1 MDERP
6 LFSIIVPV
14 YNAIAFVGDTIH
26 NLLRQ
31 DVNKEI
37 LLINDGSTDDSLQL
51 IKQYES
57 KYDCIKVVDKK
68 NGGVSSA
75 RNVGLNVAKGDYVIF
90 VDSDD
95 FIDDGLLER
104 CEIILQRKST
114 DAVIF
119 SYKYVYPKSS
129 RKDICFRYKSSD
141 YYSLKEWLN
150 EFYQLWSC
158 HILHCIGTK
167 VYRKSVIDQ
176 YNIRFNE
183 SISYLE
189 DISFAL
195 EYLFH
200 ISNIYYL
207 DEPAYHYRIINENSL
222 ITKYRTKYVEA
233 TGYLNTKLETL
244 WSYHYSEHSQ
254 NINDYYRVVGSN
266 ILGCIENLVSHR
278 KESADVIDKD
288 FEELANLPYLDRC
301 IRNAGSIDGYVK
313 LFILQNGAG
322 SFAKWLFTVN
332 YNFRRLKWQLKHIL
346 KQRICP
352 IMR

>member
-195 EYLFH
+195 EYLSH

-288 FEELANLPYLDRC
+288 FAELANLPYLDRC

-313 LFILQNGAG
+313 LFILQNGTG

>member
-1 MDERP
+1 M
-6 LFSIIVPV
+6 
-14 YNAIAFVGDTIH
+14 
-26 NLLRQ
+26 
-31 DVNKEI
+31 
-37 LLINDGSTDDSLQL
+37 
-51 IKQYES
+51 
-57 KYDCIKVVDKK
+57 
-68 NGGVSSA
+68 
-75 RNVGLNVAKGDYVIF
+75 
-90 VDSDD
+90 
-95 FIDDGLLER
+95 
-104 CEIILQRKST
+104 
-114 DAVIF
+114 
-119 SYKYVYPKSS
+119 
-129 RKDICFRYKSSD
+129 
-141 YYSLKEWLN
+141 
-150 EFYQLWSC
+150 WSC

-195 EYLFH
+195 EYLSN

-288 FEELANLPYLDRC
+288 FAELANLPYLDRC

-313 LFILQNGAG
+313 LFILQNGTG

>member
-1 MDERP
+1 MK
-6 LFSIIVPV
+6 FSIIVPV
-14 YNAIAFVGDTIH
+14 YNAADFVSDTIE
-26 NLLRQ
+26 NLLKQ
-31 DVNKEI
+31 NVDKEI
-37 LLINDGSTDDSLQL
+37 ILVNDGSTDDSLQL

-104 CEIILQRKST
+104 CEKILQRKST

-129 RKDICFRYKSSD
+129 RKDICFHYKSSD

-150 EFYQLWSC
+150 DFYQLWSC
-158 HILHCIGTK
+158 HILPCIGTK

-195 EYLFH
+195 EYLSH

-222 ITKYRTKYVEA
+222 ITKYRPKYIKSVLFMH
-233 TGYLNTKLETL
+233 TNLECLFTNVYGKIL
-244 WSYHYSEHSQ
+244 DT
-254 NINDYYRVVGSN
+254 INDYYRVVGSN
-266 ILGCIENLVSHR
+266 ILGCVENLVSHR

-288 FEELANLPYLDRC
+288 FADLANLPYLGKC
-301 IRNAGSIDGYVK
+301 IRNAGSMDEYVK
-313 LFILQNGAG
+313 LFILQNGAR
-322 SFAKWLFTVN
+322 SFAKWLFSVN
-332 YNFRRLKWQLKHIL
+332 YNLRRLKWQLKHIL

>member
-51 IKQYES
+51 IKQYER
-57 KYDCIKVVDKK
+57 KYDCLKVVDKK

-75 RNVGLNVAKGDYVIF
+75 RNVGLNVAKSDYVIF

-104 CEIILQRKST
+104 CEKILQRKST

-119 SYKYVYPKSS
+119 SYKYVYPKLS
-129 RKDICFRYKSSD
+129 RKDICFHYKSSD

-150 EFYQLWSC
+150 DFYQLWSC
-158 HILHCIGTK
+158 HILPCIGTK

-195 EYLFH
+195 EYLSH

-222 ITKYRTKYVEA
+222 ITKYRPKYIKSVLFMH
-233 TGYLNTKLETL
+233 TNLECLFTNVYGKNL
-244 WSYHYSEHSQ
+244 DT
-254 NINDYYRVVGSN
+254 IKDYYRVVGSN
-266 ILGCIENLVSHR
+266 LLGCVENLVSHR

-288 FEELANLPYLDRC
+288 FAELANLPYLGKC
-301 IRNAGSIDGYVK
+301 IRNAGSKDEYVK
-313 LFILQNGAG
+313 LFILQNGAR
-322 SFAKWLFTVN
+322 SFAKWLFSVN
-332 YNFRRLKWQLKHIL
+332 YNLRRLKWQLKHIL
-346 KQRICP
+346 KQRIYH

>member
-14 YNAIAFVGDTIH
+14 YNAIEFVGDTIH

-195 EYLFH
+195 EYLSH

-278 KESADVIDKD
+278 
-288 FEELANLPYLDRC
+288 
-301 IRNAGSIDGYVK
+301 
-313 LFILQNGAG
+313 
-322 SFAKWLFTVN
+322 
-332 YNFRRLKWQLKHIL
+332 
-346 KQRICP
+346 
-352 IMR
+352 

>member
-195 EYLFH
+195 EYLSH

-254 NINDYYRVVGSN
+254 NINDYYHVVGSN

-288 FEELANLPYLDRC
+288 FAELANLPYLDRC

>member
-14 YNAIAFVGDTIH
+14 YNAIAFVEDTIH

-31 DVNKEI
+31 EVNKEI

-57 KYDCIKVVDKK
+57 KYDCIKVVNKK

-104 CEIILQRKST
+104 CEKILQRKST

-119 SYKYVYPKSS
+119 SYKYVYPKLS
-129 RKDICFRYKSSD
+129 RKEICFHYKSSD

-150 EFYQLWSC
+150 DFYKLWSC
-158 HILHCIGTK
+158 HILPCIGTK
-167 VYRKSVIDQ
+167 AYRKSVIDK
-176 YNIRFNE
+176 YHIHFNE

-195 EYLFH
+195 EYLSH

-207 DEPAYHYRIINENSL
+207 DEPTYHYRIINENSL
-222 ITKYRTKYVEA
+222 ITKYRTKYIKSVLFMH
-233 TGYLNTKLETL
+233 TNLECLFTNV
-244 WSYHYSEHSQ
+244 YGK
-254 NINDYYRVVGSN
+254 NIDTIKDYYRVVGSN
-266 ILGCIENLVSHR
+266 ILGCIDNLVSHR

-288 FEELANLPYLDRC
+288 FAELANLPYLDKC
-301 IRNAGSIDGYVK
+301 IRNAGSMDAYVK
-313 LFILQNGAG
+313 LFMLQNGAR
-322 SFAKWLFTVN
+322 SYAKWLFSVF
-332 YNFRRLKWQLKHIL
+332 YYLRRLKWQLKHIL
-346 KQRICP
+346 KQMICS

>member
-104 CEIILQRKST
+104 CEIILQGKST

-195 EYLFH
+195 EYLSH

-288 FEELANLPYLDRC
+288 FAELANLPYLDRC

-313 LFILQNGAG
+313 LFILQNGTG

>member
-104 CEIILQRKST
+104 CEKILQRKST

-129 RKDICFRYKSSD
+129 RKDICFHYKSSD

-150 EFYQLWSC
+150 DFYQLWSC
-158 HILHCIGTK
+158 HILPCIGTK

-195 EYLFH
+195 EYLSH

-222 ITKYRTKYVEA
+222 ITKYRPKYIKSVLFMH
-233 TGYLNTKLETL
+233 TNLECLFT
-244 WSYHYSEHSQ
+244 
-254 NINDYYRVVGSN
+254 NIYGKNLDTIKDYYRVVGSN
-266 ILGCIENLVSHR
+266 LLGCVENIISHR
-278 KESADVIDKD
+278 KESAEVIDKD
-288 FEELANLPYLDRC
+288 FAELAILPYLGKC
-301 IRNAGSIDGYVK
+301 IRNAGSMDEYVK
-313 LFILQNGAG
+313 LFILQNCAR
-322 SFAKWLFTVN
+322 SFAKWLFSVN
-332 YNFRRLKWQLKHIL
+332 YNLRRLKWQLKHIL

>member
-14 YNAIAFVGDTIH
+14 YNAIAFVEDTIH

-75 RNVGLNVAKGDYVIF
+75 RNVGLNVAKGDFVIF

-95 FIDDGLLER
+95 FIDDGLLEH
-104 CEIILQRKST
+104 CEKILRRKST

-119 SYKYVYPKSS
+119 SYKYVYPKLS
-129 RKDICFRYKSSD
+129 RKDICFHYKSSG

-158 HILHCIGTK
+158 HIIPCIGTK

-195 EYLFH
+195 EYLSH

-222 ITKYRTKYVEA
+222 ITKYRPKYIKSVLFMH
-233 TGYLNTKLETL
+233 TNLECLFTNVYGKNL
-244 WSYHYSEHSQ
+244 DT
-254 NINDYYRVVGSN
+254 IKDYYRVVGSN
-266 ILGCIENLVSHR
+266 LLGCVENLVSHR

-288 FEELANLPYLDRC
+288 FAELANLPYLGKC
-301 IRNAGSIDGYVK
+301 IRNAGSMDGYVK
-313 LFILQNGAG
+313 LFILQNGAR
-322 SFAKWLFTVN
+322 SFAKWLFSVN
-332 YNFRRLKWQLKHIL
+332 YNLRRLKWQLKHIL

>member
-1 MDERP
+1 
-6 LFSIIVPV
+6 
-14 YNAIAFVGDTIH
+14 
-26 NLLRQ
+26 
-31 DVNKEI
+31 
-37 LLINDGSTDDSLQL
+37 
-51 IKQYES
+51 
-57 KYDCIKVVDKK
+57 
-68 NGGVSSA
+68 VSSA

-95 FIDDGLLER
+95 FIDDGLLEH
-104 CEIILQRKST
+104 CEKILQRKNT

-195 EYLFH
+195 EYLSH

-288 FEELANLPYLDRC
+288 FAELANLPYLDRC

-313 LFILQNGAG
+313 LFILQNGAE

>member
-104 CEIILQRKST
+104 CEIILQGKST

-189 DISFAL
+189 DICFAL
-195 EYLFH
+195 EYLSH

-278 KESADVIDKD
+278 KESADVIDKY
-288 FEELANLPYLDRC
+288 FAELANLPYLDRC

-313 LFILQNGAG
+313 LFILQNGTG

>member
-90 VDSDD
+90 VDCDD

-195 EYLFH
+195 EYLSH

-288 FEELANLPYLDRC
+288 FAELANLPYLDRC

-332 YNFRRLKWQLKHIL
+332 YNFRRLKWLLKHIL

>member
-104 CEIILQRKST
+104 CEIILQGKST

-176 YNIRFNE
+176 YNICFNE

-195 EYLFH
+195 EYLSH

-288 FEELANLPYLDRC
+288 FAELANLPYLDKC

-313 LFILQNGAG
+313 LFILQNGTG

>member
-14 YNAIAFVGDTIH
+14 YNAIEFVGDTIH

-195 EYLFH
+195 EYLSH

-288 FEELANLPYLDRC
+288 FAELANLPYLDRC

>member
-195 EYLFH
+195 EYLSH

-254 NINDYYRVVGSN
+254 NINNYYRVVGSN

-288 FEELANLPYLDRC
+288 FAELANLPYLDRC

>member
-104 CEIILQRKST
+104 CEKILQRKST

-129 RKDICFRYKSSD
+129 RKDICFHYKSSD

-150 EFYQLWSC
+150 DFYQLWSC
-158 HILHCIGTK
+158 HILPCIGTK

-195 EYLFH
+195 EYLSH

-222 ITKYRTKYVEA
+222 ITKYRPKYIKSVLFMH
-233 TGYLNTKLETL
+233 TNLECLFTNVYGKNL
-244 WSYHYSEHSQ
+244 DT
-254 NINDYYRVVGSN
+254 INDYYRVVGSN
-266 ILGCIENLVSHR
+266 ILGCVENLVSHR

-288 FEELANLPYLDRC
+288 FADLANLPYLGKC
-301 IRNAGSIDGYVK
+301 IRNAGSMDEYVK
-313 LFILQNGAG
+313 LFTLQNGAR
-322 SFAKWLFTVN
+322 SFAKWLFSVN
-332 YNFRRLKWQLKHIL
+332 YNLRRLKWQLKHIL

>member
-51 IKQYES
+51 IKQYER
-57 KYDCIKVVDKK
+57 KYDCLKVVDKK

-104 CEIILQRKST
+104 CEKILQRKST

-119 SYKYVYPKSS
+119 SYKYVYPKLS
-129 RKDICFRYKSSD
+129 RKDICFHYKSSD

-150 EFYQLWSC
+150 DFCQLWSC
-158 HILHCIGTK
+158 HILPCIGTK

-195 EYLFH
+195 EYLSH

-222 ITKYRTKYVEA
+222 ITKYRPKYIKSVLFMH
-233 TGYLNTKLETL
+233 TNLECLFTNVYGKNL
-244 WSYHYSEHSQ
+244 DT
-254 NINDYYRVVGSN
+254 IKDYYRVVGSN
-266 ILGCIENLVSHR
+266 LLGCVENLVSHR

-288 FEELANLPYLDRC
+288 FAELANQPYLGKC
-301 IRNAGSIDGYVK
+301 IRNAGSMDGYVK
-313 LFILQNGAG
+313 LFILQNGAR
-322 SFAKWLFTVN
+322 SFAKWLFSVN
-332 YNFRRLKWQLKHIL
+332 YNLRRLKWQLKHIL

>member
-195 EYLFH
+195 EYLSH

-288 FEELANLPYLDRC
+288 FAELANLPYLGKC
-301 IRNAGSIDGYVK
+301 IGNAGSMDGYVK
-313 LFILQNGAG
+313 LFILQNGAR
-322 SFAKWLFTVN
+322 SFAKWLFSVN
-332 YNFRRLKWQLKHIL
+332 YNLRRLKWQLKHIL

>member
-195 EYLFH
+195 EYLSH

-288 FEELANLPYLDRC
+288 FAELANLPYLDRC

>member
-129 RKDICFRYKSSD
+129 RKEICFRYKSSD

-150 EFYQLWSC
+150 EFYQLWSF

-195 EYLFH
+195 EYLSH

-288 FEELANLPYLDRC
+288 FAELANLPYLDRC

>member
-195 EYLFH
+195 EYLSH

-266 ILGCIENLVSHR
+266 ILGCIENLISHR

-288 FEELANLPYLDRC
+288 FAELANLPYLDRC

>member
-195 EYLFH
+195 EYLSH

-346 KQRICP
+346 KQRICR

>member
-104 CEIILQRKST
+104 CEIILQGKST

-195 EYLFH
+195 EYLSH

-233 TGYLNTKLETL
+233 TDYLNTKLETL

-288 FEELANLPYLDRC
+288 FAELANLPYLDRC

>member
-104 CEIILQRKST
+104 CEIILQGKST

-195 EYLFH
+195 EYLSN

-288 FEELANLPYLDRC
+288 FAELANLPYLDRC

-313 LFILQNGAG
+313 LFILQNGTG

>member
-37 LLINDGSTDDSLQL
+37 LLINDGSTDESLQL

-195 EYLFH
+195 EYLSH

-288 FEELANLPYLDRC
+288 FAELANLPYLDRC

-346 KQRICP
+346 KQRIYP

>member
-6 LFSIIVPV
+6 LFSIIIPV

-57 KYDCIKVVDKK
+57 EYDCIKVVDKK

-104 CEIILQRKST
+104 CEKILQRKST

-119 SYKYVYPKSS
+119 SYKYVYPKLS
-129 RKDICFRYKSSD
+129 RKDICFHYKSSD

-158 HILHCIGTK
+158 HILPCIGTK

-195 EYLFH
+195 EYLSH

-222 ITKYRTKYVEA
+222 ITKYRPKYIKSVLFMH
-233 TGYLNTKLETL
+233 TNLECLFTNV
-244 WSYHYSEHSQ
+244 YSKDLDT
-254 NINDYYRVVGSN
+254 IKDYYRVVGSN

-288 FEELANLPYLDRC
+288 FAELANLPYLGKC
-301 IRNAGSIDGYVK
+301 IGNAGSMDGYVK
-313 LFILQNGAG
+313 LFILQNGAR
-322 SFAKWLFTVN
+322 SFAKWLFSVN
-332 YNFRRLKWQLKHIL
+332 YNLRRLKWQLKHIL

>member
-195 EYLFH
+195 EYLSH

>member
-189 DISFAL
+189 DIGFAL
-195 EYLFH
+195 EYLSH

-288 FEELANLPYLDRC
+288 FAELANLPYLDRC

>member
-1 MDERP
+1 MNERP
-6 LFSIIVPV
+6 LFSIVVPV

-26 NLLRQ
+26 NLLLQ
-31 DVNKEI
+31 EVNKEI

-104 CEIILQRKST
+104 CEKILQRKGT

-119 SYKYVYPKSS
+119 SYKYVYPGTFS
-129 RKDICFRYKSSD
+129 KDVCFHYKESGF
-141 YYSLKEWLN
+141 YSLKEWLN
-150 EFYQLWSC
+150 EFYQLWCC

-167 VYRKSVIDQ
+167 VYLKSVIDQ

-195 EYLFH
+195 NYLSH
-200 ISNIYYL
+200 ITNIYYL
-207 DEPAYHYRIINENSL
+207 DEPVYYYRIINNNSL
-222 ITKYRTKYVEA
+222 ITKFRPRYVKS
-233 TGYLNTKLETL
+233 L
-244 WSYHYSEHSQ
+244 SYIHANLRCLFVNVYGD
-254 NINDYYRVVGSN
+254 NIENIKDYYRVVGSN
-266 ILGCIENLVSHR
+266 VLGCVDNLISHKR
-278 KESADVIDKD
+278 DAADVIDND
-288 FEELANLPYLDRC
+288 LVELANLTFLDRC
-301 IRNAGSIDGYVK
+301 IKNAGSFGEFVNLIVLKKCNSDFTKCFFSVNK
-313 LFILQNGAG
+313 KIK
-322 SFAKWLFTVN
+322 SIKW
-332 YNFRRLKWQLKHIL
+332 HL
-346 KQRICP
+346 KQSLKKKICL